1 MVPASV
7 GASVSQSSSLVFMS
21 DAGSMSS
28 SDARSREL
36 LHRIASAVGVP
47 LEAIQH
53 GGLLEIEARETC
65 ELLRIWR
72 GLDVP
77 ADRQKLLAFA
87 RTLSSSRNTV

>member
-1 MVPASV
+1 MV
-7 GASVSQSSSLVFMS
+7 LMS
-21 DAGSMSS
+21 DAGSMYS

-53 GGLLEIEARETC
+53 GGLLEIEARETF

-87 RTLSSSRNTV
+87 RTLASSRNTV